1 MSASQS
7 LRVRLRASGIRPRKS
22 LGQSFLVDDTL
33 AQRIVSFT
41 GLQSNDTAIEI
52 GPGVGALTR
61 HLASHARQ
69 VIAIEIDRALIPIL
83 QEELVD
89 CRNVSLVLADALE
102 VDFAALLREQ
112 TGNERT
118 SVHFVGNL
126 PYYITSALVRKILE
140 SHLNVQSITLTV
152 QLEVAERMVAQ
163 PGEMSLL
170 SLSVQ
175 FYGWPQI
182 LMRINSTA
190 FYPQPSVD
198 SAVIRITPR
207 PSSSYQLGPRTEPVE
222 GQSEPIEGDLKSV
235 VGHLEPVIGHP
246 EPVEGSAG
254 RAQGWAESPDANI
267 VFALARAGFSQRRK
281 QLRNTLTSGMRW
293 SREETEMLLA
303 KADINPTR
311 RAETLSVE
319 DWVRLSEVVREKAP
333 SAVSDDR

>member
-41 GLQSNDTAIEI
+41 GLQSNDIAIEI

-89 CRNVSLVLADALE
+89 YRNVSLVLADALD

-112 TGNERT
+112 TGTERT

-175 FYGWPQI
+175 FYGRPQI

-190 FYPQPSVD
+190 FYPQPNVD
-198 SAVIRITPR
+198 SAVIRITPHL
-207 PSSSYQLGPRTEPVE
+207 SSSYQSEPRTKPAE
-222 GQSEPIEGDLKSV
+222 GQSEPV
-235 VGHLEPVIGHP
+235 VGHP
-246 EPVEGSAG
+246 EPVEGTAG
-254 RAQGWAESPDANI
+254 RAQGWAEGPDANM

-281 QLRNTLTSGMRW
+281 QLHNTLASGMRW
-293 SREETEMLLA
+293 SREETEKLLA